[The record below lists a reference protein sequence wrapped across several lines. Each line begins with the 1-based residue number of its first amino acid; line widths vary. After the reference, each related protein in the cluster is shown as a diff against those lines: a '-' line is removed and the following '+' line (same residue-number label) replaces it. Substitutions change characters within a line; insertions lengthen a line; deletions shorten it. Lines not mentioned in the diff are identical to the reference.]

1 MHRYLAPS
9 SPQVLLYP
17 IYATLLHVQ
26 QAKVFAATPKG
37 MHKCILRTNIAETS
51 ITIPGIKYVVDT
63 GKCKEKRY
71 VAKHTGT
78 GASTQ
83 GAAATGAQVELT
95 ASATSPLP
103 HRLRHAPDSRHHEIL
118 RRATGRPCRPRGES
132 LPSTPSF
139 TLRPPLGLSPLGH
152 RLLLP
157 TLHRRRIQ
165 RHAAHRRARN
175 PAMHTHLQPPLTA
188 LPQPG
193 P

>member
-1 MHRYLAPS
+1 M
-9 SPQVLLYP
+9 LLCP
-17 IYATLLHVQ
+17 IYAALPPAQ
-26 QAKVFAATPKG
+26 QAKVFAATPAG
-37 MHKCILRTNIAETS
+37 MRKCILATNIAETS
-51 ITIPGIKYVVDT
+51 ITIPGVKYVVDT

-139 TLRPPLGLSPLGH
+139 TL
-152 RLLLP
+152 
-157 TLHRRRIQ
+157 
-165 RHAAHRRARN
+165 
-175 PAMHTHLQPPLTA
+175 
-188 LPQPG
+188 
-193 P
+193 